1 LSRPARTIVV
11 ELRARRAGGAYA
23 ADDFVAELDHNAAA
37 EEHYMRE
44 LGQRRD
50 RILALGCSSVEVFP
64 FISP

>member
-1 LSRPARTIVV
+1 MLPMN
-11 ELRARRAGGAYA
+11 
-23 ADDFVAELDHNAAA
+23 FVAQLHHHAAA

>member
-1 LSRPARTIVV
+1 MLPMN
-11 ELRARRAGGAYA
+11 
-23 ADDFVAELDHNAAA
+23 FVAELDHHAAA